1 MSPIVGII
9 VVMLI
14 GAASFFIGSMIIGG
28 IAWLILKPISLFVK
42 LVQRMVNRASR

>member
-1 MSPIVGII
+1 MPPIVGIV

-14 GAASFFIGSMIIGG
+14 GAASFFIGSMIIGA

-42 LVQRMVNRASR
+42 FVRRVVESASR